1 MTATVPTPGPPGVVL
16 PRRRRAAADGQ
27 RKAPVGTAR
36 PTLQQER
43 RLWRSGHEC
52 VAGIDEVGRGAWAG
66 PLSVGVAVVR
76 PGARTRSLP
85 KWLRDSKLL
94 PEERRE
100 TIFDEVAAW
109 CSAWSVGHA
118 SAAECDRWG
127 MTAAQRL
134 ATCRALAGLG
144 VVPDAVVIDGP
155 YDFVK
160 ERRPQ
165 LPGLEPD
172 DGTAAWLPL
181 PDVVLPRLVV
191 PMIDA
196 DQHCAA
202 VSAASVLAKVVR
214 DRIMRAEAEHYPA
227 YEFERNKGYP
237 SPTHKFALRGYGL
250 SVIHRRSWAFVSGVP
265 WSVA

>member
-1 MTATVPTPGPPGVVL
+1 MTTTVPPTSPAGAP
-16 PRRRRAAADGQ
+16 RAAARPSGANGPRQ
-27 RKAPVGTAR
+27 SGGGAVR
-36 PTLQQER
+36 PTLRQER
-43 RLWRSGHEC
+43 RLWRAGHEW
-52 VAGIDEVGRGAWAG
+52 VGGIDEVGRGAWAG
-66 PLSVGVAVVR
+66 PLTVGVALVR
-76 PGARTRSLP
+76 PGARMPSVP

-100 TIFDEVAAW
+100 AIFEEVAEW
-109 CSAWSVGHA
+109 CADWSVGHA

-134 ATCRALAGLG
+134 ATCRALAGLS

-160 ERRPQ
+160 DRTPQ
-165 LPGLEPD
+165 LPGLEP
-172 DGTAAWLPL
+172 GAAAAWLPL
-181 PDVVLPRLVV
+181 PDVVLPQVV
-191 PMIDA
+191 LPMIDA

-214 DRIMRAEAEHYPA
+214 DRIMRAEAEHFPA

-265 WSVA
+265 WRVA

>member
-1 MTATVPTPGPPGVVL
+1 V
-16 PRRRRAAADGQ
+16 
-27 RKAPVGTAR
+27 R
-36 PTLQQER
+36 PTLVQER
-43 RLWRSGHEC
+43 RLWRSGHEW

-76 PGARTRSLP
+76 PGTRMPSVP
-85 KWLRDSKLL
+85 KWLRDSKML

-100 TIFDEVAAW
+100 AIFEEVAAW
-109 CSAWSVGHA
+109 CAAWAVGHA

-134 ATCRALAGLG
+134 ATYRALAC
-144 VVPDAVVIDGP
+144 VAIAPDAVVLDGP

-160 ERRPQ
+160 DRTPQ
-165 LPGLEPD
+165 LPGLALEP
-172 DGTAAWLPL
+172 GEPNPAWLSL
-181 PDVVLPRLVV
+181 PQVVLPRIVL

-214 DRIMRAEAEHYPA
+214 DRLMRAEAEHFPA

-250 SVIHRRSWAFVSGVP
+250 SVIHRRSWAFVAGVP
-265 WSVA
+265 WRVT